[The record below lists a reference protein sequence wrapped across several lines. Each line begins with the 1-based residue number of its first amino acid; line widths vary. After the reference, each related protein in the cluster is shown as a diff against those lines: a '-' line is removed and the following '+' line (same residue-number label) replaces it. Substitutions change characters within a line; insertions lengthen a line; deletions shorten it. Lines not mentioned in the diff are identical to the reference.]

1 MMIYYSQILLH
12 QVHGYVHAMTRKQSW
27 VAVPQKLS
35 ILLFHILLL
44 SWALWLDWAEFSLPP
59 GMPLS
64 PPLQYWGYKCSSLCL
79 AFLGHFLGSNSDPHI
94 SKAGS
99 LLTEQTLRLRKRHLG
114 STHSPNGISVRT
126 FIGIV
131 L

>member
-44 SWALWLDWAEFSLPP
+44 SWALWVDWAEFSLPP
-59 GMPLS
+59 VMPLS

-79 AFLGHFLGSNSDPHI
+79 ALKAPNNSFLHPNYAFVNEETQRSGPFLG
-94 SKAGS
+94 
-99 LLTEQTLRLRKRHLG
+99 
-114 STHSPNGISVRT
+114 
-126 FIGIV
+126 
-131 L
+131 